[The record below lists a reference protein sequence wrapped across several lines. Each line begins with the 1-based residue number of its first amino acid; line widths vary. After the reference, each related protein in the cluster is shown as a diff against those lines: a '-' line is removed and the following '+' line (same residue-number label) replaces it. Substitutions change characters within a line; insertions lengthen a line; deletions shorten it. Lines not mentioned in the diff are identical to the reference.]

1 MRNPVIT
8 LANHTH
14 HGKPVVSLRF
24 EKDYGLISKVKT
36 LKGAA
41 WSQSQGFW
49 YIPREGF
56 SLNEVFEALKDVAW
70 VDYSAIEND
79 KILSDKGAMEIT
91 SNSSSNASTKSDE
104 DKYVDVLCN
113 EKEKTFYLALP
124 FALKEQFKKL
134 EGAWWHPKLKQWSAI
149 DTEENR
155 EQLRAL
161 LQESGLK
168 LEFKIAEGKK
178 RTQVKTPKLV
188 NPVMPNKKFIRH
200 MQLENKAASTMKQYA
215 WYVKW
220 FLTVN
225 RGAEIDNNPG
235 EMVKRFLH
243 EEVLN
248 RGYGKTSQNLAL
260 SALQNYY
267 RIVYNIDLHAEAIPR
282 PKQKRPLPKV
292 LSEEEFIKIYK
303 QCHNQKHQIVLKLMY
318 GCGLRRNE
326 VCTLKTEDVNIDREL
341 IFVKGKGGKY
351 RPINPGK
358 RLIEDMKEYQKNY
371 SPGEYLIEGQ
381 GGGTYSGTSIAK
393 IIERLSEK
401 AGLKRKVTPHM
412 LRHTFATHHMEKGT
426 ELRLIQEALG
436 HASSKTTEIYTRV
449 SRNSIK
455 KMRNL
460 LDDLEI

>member
-155 EQLRAL
+155 EQLR
-161 LQESGLK
+161 EIG
-168 LEFKIAEGKK
+168 
-178 RTQVKTPKLV
+178 R
-188 NPVMPNKKFIRH
+188 
-200 MQLENKAASTMKQYA
+200 AS
-215 WYVKW
+215 
-220 FLTVN
+220 
-225 RGAEIDNNPG
+225 
-235 EMVKRFLH
+235 
-243 EEVLN
+243 
-248 RGYGKTSQNLAL
+248 
-260 SALQNYY
+260 
-267 RIVYNIDLHAEAIPR
+267 
-282 PKQKRPLPKV
+282 
-292 LSEEEFIKIYK
+292 
-303 QCHNQKHQIVLKLMY
+303 C
-318 GCGLRRNE
+318 
-326 VCTLKTEDVNIDREL
+326 RE
-341 IFVKGKGGKY
+341 
-351 RPINPGK
+351 
-358 RLIEDMKEYQKNY
+358 
-371 SPGEYLIEGQ
+371 
-381 GGGTYSGTSIAK
+381 
-393 IIERLSEK
+393 
-401 AGLKRKVTPHM
+401 
-412 LRHTFATHHMEKGT
+412 
-426 ELRLIQEALG
+426 
-436 HASSKTTEIYTRV
+436 RV
-449 SRNSIK
+449 
-455 KMRNL
+455 
-460 LDDLEI
+460 